1 MANQSKLQVEEG
13 SDQTK
18 KKVVYKKRCISLS
31 CTYFAPDG
39 LFGFPKKDGKKDF
52 MRQKWLTV
60 LGLKEEELG
69 KDPRVCVHHFH
80 PSHILERSKSSQ
92 RLRLKI
98 GAYPTMNL
106 TKVSLL
112 KMNRNL
118 HPIYVISK
126 SSHQ

>member
-1 MANQSKLQVEEG
+1 MLKKNKAMANQSKLQVEEES
-13 SDQTK
+13 SDQAK
-18 KKVVYKKRCISLS
+18 KKVVYKKRCISPS

-60 LGLKEEELG
+60 LGLTEEELG
-69 KDPRVCVHHFH
+69 KDPRVCLHHFH
-80 PSHILERSKSSQ
+80 PSHILERSKSTQ

-106 TKVSLL
+106 TKVS
-112 KMNRNL
+112 
-118 HPIYVISK
+118 
-126 SSHQ
+126 